1 LIEGQIDTAIPI
13 DSLFSNGNIADKGY
27 RLQESLQDKVYDV
40 ELQKFKR
47 EVVPTMSKTR
57 KKIYVGTA
65 SLTSAAWL
73 AVVPHKEDLR
83 MSSLLFQA
91 SLCRRYYL
99 DQPTIGANLRCTCK
113 KAAMIDPKGVH
124 LQQFC
129 GIDGFRTETHNAL
142 SHCVA
147 NVMRGAGCLVR
158 TEQRICPDNGR
169 KSDVAT
175 NHNPLGPTPLHID
188 CMVTSVHDE
197 NGETLSNAKALM
209 QGRAAEDGYQY
220 KANDYGELP
229 TKNNF
234 HFLPFIVENHGFIHP
249 QSLKLLEVLAAK
261 AELTWRLPSK
271 VIFEYWL
278 KVLSVTVHRAMANS
292 IVSRARTLTSGI
304 ATSKRSAWK
313 PIIPEDVREYM
324 YMNGR

>member
-1 LIEGQIDTAIPI
+1 MTAYIAGVVASYSHLPDDLQRDLINTDGSSEVYPNLVSAFRSAVALIEGQIDTAIPI

-113 KAAMIDPKGVH
+113 KAAMIGSI
-124 LQQFC
+124 F
-129 GIDGFRTETHNAL
+129 
-142 SHCVA
+142 
-147 NVMRGAGCLVR
+147 
-158 TEQRICPDNGR
+158 
-169 KSDVAT
+169 
-175 NHNPLGPTPLHID
+175 
-188 CMVTSVHDE
+188 
-197 NGETLSNAKALM
+197 SNF
-209 QGRAAEDGYQY
+209 
-220 KANDYGELP
+220 GELMVFEVRLI
-229 TKNNF
+229 TR
-234 HFLPFIVENHGFIHP
+234 LVIV
-249 QSLKLLEVLAAK
+249 
-261 AELTWRLPSK
+261 
-271 VIFEYWL
+271 
-278 KVLSVTVHRAMANS
+278 
-292 IVSRARTLTSGI
+292 
-304 ATSKRSAWK
+304 
-313 PIIPEDVREYM
+313 
-324 YMNGR
+324 